1 MISNKMSGIR
11 EAATITMN
19 QKAADLQKRGIKVYN
34 FGIGEPDQTTPTN
47 IIESAFDYARS
58 GKTHYTP
65 SDGIPELREKIAVKM
80 KQKNNIDASPSNIV
94 VTPTKYALFMTAM
107 CILNTGEKVV
117 IPEPYWVSYPYM
129 VKLSGGIPQFLETKA
144 NYEFDGDL
152 LRKRLGETG
161 VKALILNNPLNPSGK
176 VYSEKSLRK
185 LVDIIL
191 EYRGIYLISD
201 EIYEDLIYTGKMFS
215 PASIP
220 EMAERTVTI
229 SGFSKSYA
237 MTGWRI
243 GYLTGPM
250 ELMKAVSMMQQHTI
264 TCAPSISQYAALAAL
279 DDNETPI
286 RLRNTFL
293 ERRDLVIDL
302 LSQSELLSFYKPE
315 GTFYIFP
322 SYDLKIDSV
331 QFSTGLLESKHVI
344 VTPGSAFGGK
354 GEFHFR
360 ISYATSTDTIREG
373 IPKINEYVKSLK
385 SGS

>member
-1 MISNKMSGIR
+1 MLGIR
-11 EAATITMN
+11 GAATVLMN
-19 QKAADLQKRGIKVYN
+19 QKATDLQKRGIKVYN
-34 FGIGEPDQTTPTN
+34 FGIGEPDQTTPAN

-65 SDGIPELREKIAVKM
+65 SDGIPELREKIAEKM
-80 KQKNNIDASPSNIV
+80 KRKNNIDASSENII

-107 CILNTGEKVV
+107 CLLNTGEKVI
-117 IPEPYWVSYPYM
+117 IPEPYWVSYPFM
-129 VKLSGGIPQFLETKA
+129 VSLSGGIPQFLE
-144 NYEFDGDL
+144 NGDDYEFDYDL
-152 LRKRLGETG
+152 LRKQLGESG

-176 VYSEKSLRK
+176 VYSEKSLKK
-185 LVDIIL
+185 LTDIIL
-191 EYRGIYLISD
+191 EYKDIYLISD
-201 EIYEDLIYTGKMFS
+201 EIYEDLIYSGKMFS

-220 EMAERTVTI
+220 EMSDRTITI

-243 GYLTGPM
+243 GYLTGPR
-250 ELMKAVSMMQQHTI
+250 EFIKAVSMMQQHTI

-279 DDNETPI
+279 GDNETPI

-344 VTPGSAFGGK
+344 VTPGSAFGEK
-354 GEFHFR
+354 GRFHFR
-360 ISYATSTDTIREG
+360 ISYATSTDTISEG

-385 SGS
+385 SKT

>member
-1 MISNKMSGIR
+1 MISNKMSDVR
-11 EAATITMN
+11 EAATISMN
-19 QKAADLQKRGIKVYN
+19 QKASDLQKRGIKVYN

-65 SDGIPELREKIAVKM
+65 SDGIPELREKIAEKM
-80 KQKNNIDASPSNIV
+80 KRKNNLNVNPSNIV

-107 CILNTGEKVV
+107 CILNTGEKVI

-129 VKLSGGIPQFLETKA
+129 VRLSGGIPKFLETEDD
-144 NYEFDGDL
+144 YEFDGDL
-152 LRKRLGETG
+152 LRKKLGESG

-176 VYSEKSLRK
+176 VYSEKTLRK
-185 LVDIIL
+185 LADIIL
-191 EYRGIYLISD
+191 EYKNIYLISD
-201 EIYEDLIYTGKMFS
+201 EIYEDLIYTGRMFS

-220 EMAERTVTI
+220 EMGERTVTI

-243 GYLTGPM
+243 GYVTGPK
-250 ELMKAVSMMQQHTI
+250 ELMKAISMMQQHTI

-279 DDNETPI
+279 DDSVTPV

-293 ERRDLVIDL
+293 ERRNLVIDL
-302 LSQSELLSFYKPE
+302 LSESELLSFYKPD

-322 SYDLKIDSV
+322 SYDLKNDSV
-331 QFSTGLLESKHVI
+331 QFSSGLLESKHVI
-344 VTPGSAFGGK
+344 VTPG
-354 GEFHFR
+354 
-360 ISYATSTDTIREG
+360 
-373 IPKINEYVKSLK
+373 
-385 SGS
+385 

>member
-1 MISNKMSGIR
+1 MSGIR